1 MTSDLWPPGRAGN
14 LPGEATQASL
24 ICGAAARPRSAGPG
38 QLGNP
43 YSRASASWAAESVI
57 RSETAWMRATAC
69 GSPSVAAR
77 SNSRAWRRSWSRSG
91 RSGSSD
97 MMSPRSPGS
106 RLGSIRR
113 RSCRKHDYR
122 KNSGGGLRS
131 CPRTQ
136 RRDHPVMCTFE
147 VLLELVWIRASA
159 LLSSQF
165 RSTFYGR
172 RARQPSIPE
181 G

>member
-1 MTSDLWPPGRAGN
+1 MRRRCSAPVRRA
-14 LPGEATQASL
+14 
-24 ICGAAARPRSAGPG
+24 G

-57 RSETAWMRATAC
+57 RSETAWMRARAC

-136 RRDHPVMCTFE
+136 RRPPAPLPPAYT
-147 VLLELVWIRASA
+147 RAANMAGRICAAARWTVRTCRS
-159 LLSSQF
+159 SPQQGQSQF
-165 RSTFYGR
+165 D
-172 RARQPSIPE
+172 
-181 G
+181 